1 MGMFTDDERKRLAAL
16 LTAADQIRE
25 ASIVA
30 KAPPLSLSGTV
41 GSDGS
46 LEQKVT
52 VFESE
57 AFRSLAMS
65 MRLVYMNDE
74 PANFGSICNIL
85 YKRGDAP
92 LQAAVAETRQA
103 YNDFLKKSKMFQFNL
118 HGAFEGTTV
127 GTEDI
132 LESWLYGVAFHQ
144 DADERAMF
152 DELMKFGPTATF
164 ALHAIV
170 ARIVQLILHLAGI
183 VLTALER
190 EKAGSAAPP
199 A

>member
-30 KAPPLSLSGTV
+30 KAPPLSLGGTV
-41 GSDGS
+41 GPDGS
-46 LEQKVT
+46 LEQQVT

-92 LQAAVAETRQA
+92 LQDAVAETRQA

-118 HGAFEGTTV
+118 HGRHSREPRLARRR
-127 GTEDI
+127 
-132 LESWLYGVAFHQ
+132 SW
-144 DADERAMF
+144 R
-152 DELMKFGPTATF
+152 
-164 ALHAIV
+164 
-170 ARIVQLILHLAGI
+170 
-183 VLTALER
+183 
-190 EKAGSAAPP
+190 AGSTGSRFTRTPTRGRCSTS
-199 A
+199 